1 MKLSRKNQRK
11 SPTKYNQYR
20 THHELEIDDDE
31 ELGLLVGI
39 LMFVVLAWWGI
50 VHIID
55 MFFDKLTWWQ
65 EPLTI
70 IPVLL
75 VGAPWAMMA
84 ELYGKNPLH
93 WWPAVWG
100 TKVSIPEREPFH
112 AYDPNLDK
120 VLKKF
125 GPTRVYSDDYTT
137 LKFRCKKDAV
147 IFSLQNF

>member
-1 MKLSRKNQRK
+1 MKLSRKNQRNSSK
-11 SPTKYNQYR
+11 KYIQYR

-39 LMFVVLAWWGI
+39 LLFVVLAWWGI

-70 IPVLL
+70 IPAL
-75 VGAPWAMMA
+75 VIGLPWAMMA

-100 TKVSIPEREPFH
+100 TKVSIPERQPFH
-112 AYDPNLDK
+112 AYDPTLDK

-125 GPTRVYSDDYTT
+125 GPTRVYSVDYTT

>member
-75 VGAPWAMMA
+75 VGAPWAAMA

-125 GPTRVYSDDYTT
+125 GPTRVYSVDYTT

>member
-112 AYDPNLDK
+112 ASDPNLEI

-125 GPTRVYSDDYTT
+125 GPTRVYSVDYTT

>member
-125 GPTRVYSDDYTT
+125 GPTRV
-137 LKFRCKKDAV
+137 
-147 IFSLQNF
+147 